1 MIENGVKNYMNI
13 DMKQVIEESFTQYA
27 GAVLQSRALVDA
39 RDCLKPSA
47 RQIFYSMKLH
57 KFTHDK
63 PFQKTPNPIGMAL
76 ADFYIHGDSSA
87 EGIMMRASQKFAMRY
102 PLTEVKGNGG
112 MLYGS
117 GTWAAP
123 RYTETRLSAISDKL
137 FGDIDKDTIS
147 EWRDNYSDTLQ
158 YPAVLPTKGF
168 FNIVNGTMGIGI
180 GAASSIPQFN
190 IREVNNALEK
200 LLLNPDASFNELYC
214 APDFATGAILLN
226 EKEVKESLR
235 SGQGA
240 ACKLRSVVEWDNK
253 EKCFIVTE
261 IPYSVYTN
269 TICGELE
276 NILDD
281 ELNNPGIERFNDLTG
296 VEPLIKIYLS
306 KKANPDRVLKY
317 LYKNTSLQYY
327 YGINMTML
335 DAGRYPRVFTWK
347 EALQA
352 HIDHEKVVYRRGF
365 EYDLAKIEK
374 RIHIIDGLLICIAS
388 IDEVVHTIKSATSTA
403 AASLE
408 LQRRFLLDAEQVK
421 AVLDM
426 KLARLANL
434 EVKKLEDERD
444 KLIKE
449 AEAIKA
455 ILNDENLFNNELIKG
470 WHDVA
475 AKFGDS
481 RRTQVLNIESENED
495 VVEKKQLSLSFT
507 NKGAVFVTETSM
519 LYSQR
524 RNGVGTKFKLEKDE
538 FVVDNLV
545 GDNTDTILFFT
556 KKGMYYHMKLGVF
569 NIGEKQYLSNYMI
582 TDDISAAALLNTK
595 NMDKHIVFITKNGII
610 KKSKLTEYNLS
621 RNAGAQA
628 LKLDARDEITSILFI
643 VDERI
648 GILSR
653 EGQFIIVESTPIKPL
668 GRLTRGIIGM
678 KLMPSDYVVSARAIP
693 KTATA
698 LFSIASDGNGKSTS
712 IKEFTV
718 TNTNTKGVK
727 IQKSDAMCDFIPII
741 NQSDILIN
749 SNTTQIRIKINDI
762 PSLSRGTQGSKLIK
776 LTNNYV
782 IGISSI

>member
-1 MIENGVKNYMNI
+1 MNI
-13 DMKQVIEESFTQYA
+13 DMKKVIEDSFTQYA

-63 PFQKTPNPIGMAL
+63 PFQKTPNPIGAAL
-76 ADFYIHGDSSA
+76 ADFYIHGDTSA
-87 EGIMMRASQKFAMRY
+87 EAIMMRASQKFAMRY

-112 MLYGS
+112 MLYGT

-190 IREVNNALEK
+190 LKEVNKALET
-200 LLLNPDASFNELYC
+200 LLLNPDSTFEELYC
-214 APDFATGAILLN
+214 APDFATGAVLLN
-226 EKEVKESLR
+226 EREVKESLKN
-235 SGQGA
+235 GQGA
-240 ACKLRSVVEWDNK
+240 ACKLRSVVEWDSK
-253 EKCFIVTE
+253 EKCFIVTQ

-276 NILDD
+276 EICND
-281 ELNNPGIERFNDLTG
+281 ELNNPGIDRFNDLTG
-296 VEPLIKIYLS
+296 VEPLIKIYLN

-335 DAGRYPRVFTWK
+335 DNGRFPRVFTWK

-352 HIDHEKVVYRRGF
+352 HVDHEKVVYRRGF
-365 EYDLAKIEK
+365 EFDLAKIEK
-374 RIHIIDGLLICIAS
+374 RIHILDGLLICIAA

-403 AASLE
+403 AASKE
-408 LQRRFLLDAEQVK
+408 LQTRFLLDEEQAK

-426 KLARLANL
+426 KLSRLANL
-434 EVKKLEDERD
+434 EVKKLEDERE
-444 KLIKE
+444 KLKEE
-449 AEAIKA
+449 AERITA
-455 ILNDENLFNNELIKG
+455 ILNNEDLFNNEIIKG
-470 WHDVA
+470 WHEVTQ
-475 AKFGDS
+475 KFGDA
-481 RRTQVLNIESENED
+481 RRTQVMNIEAESDD
-495 VVEKKQLSLSFT
+495 VIEKKQLSLSFT
-507 NKGAVFVTETSM
+507 NKGAVFVTETSS

-524 RNGVGTKFKLEKDE
+524 RNGVGAKFKLEKDE

-556 KKGMYYHMKLGVF
+556 KKGMYYHMKLGAF
-569 NIGEKQYLSNYMI
+569 NVGEKQYLSNYMV
-582 TDDISAAALLNTK
+582 TDDVTAAALVDAK
-595 NMDKHIVFITKNGII
+595 NADKYIVFITKNGII
-610 KKSKLTEYNLS
+610 KKSKFSEYNLS
-621 RNAGAQA
+621 RNVGAQA
-628 LKLDARDEITSILFI
+628 LKLDADDEIASILFI
-643 VDERI
+643 NDERI

-653 EGQFIIVESTPIKPL
+653 EGQFIMIDSKPIKPI
-668 GRLTRGIIGM
+668 GRITRGIIGI
-678 KLMPSDYVVSARAIP
+678 KLNPSDYVVSARAIP
-693 KTATA
+693 AATKA
-698 LFSIASDGNGKSTS
+698 LFSIASDGCGKATS
-712 IKEFTV
+712 ISEFNLTS
-718 TNTNTKGVK
+718 TNTKGVK
-727 IQKSDAMCDFIPII
+727 IQKTDAMCDFLPLIAET
-741 NQSDILIN
+741 DLLIN
-749 SNTTQIRIKINDI
+749 SSTTQIRLKYFDI
-762 PSLSRGTQGSKLIK
+762 PMLQRGTQGSKLIK

-782 IGISSI
+782 IGISSL